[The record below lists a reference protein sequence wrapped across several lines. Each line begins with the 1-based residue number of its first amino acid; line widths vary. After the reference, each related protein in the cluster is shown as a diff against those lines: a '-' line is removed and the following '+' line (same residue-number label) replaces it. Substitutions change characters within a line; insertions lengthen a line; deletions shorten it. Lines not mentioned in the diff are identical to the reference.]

1 MQKLLLIAAVAT
13 LTGCAGAD
21 GIAPAG
27 GSPSRCG
34 GDVNTLASAPG
45 KAWLVQHRWRFK
57 TDADAAAAYAGL
69 AKGASPWP
77 DWFSPPD
84 AVLQP
89 GTRFQMALGVGQP
102 TETPGSFG
110 TFDLIRRVRDVRDS
124 LAVRQEWKPKIDR
137 VATYE
142 VVKPINVK
150 IGPVGPQVDGQ
161 LCKIL
166 PGRGSQFQMLV
177 PRGTAMDYLTL
188 VEVRPIR

>member
-1 MQKLLLIAAVAT
+1 MQKLMLIAALAG
-13 LTGCAGAD
+13 LAACAGAD
-21 GIAPAG
+21 GLASAA
-27 GSPSRCG
+27 GSPRRCG
-34 GDVNTLASAPG
+34 GDANTLASSPG
-45 KAWLVQHRWRFK
+45 RAWLADHRWRFK

-69 AKGASPWP
+69 ANGASPWP
-77 DWFSPPD
+77 DWFTPPD

-102 TETPGSFG
+102 TDKPGSFG
-110 TFDLIRRVRDVRDS
+110 TFDLIRRVSDVRDS

-150 IGPVGPQVDGQ
+150 IGPVGPQVDRQ
-161 LCKIL
+161 LCRIL

-177 PRGTAMDYLTL
+177 PRGTAMDNLTL

>member
-1 MQKLLLIAAVAT
+1 MKRILAIAA
-13 LTGCAGAD
+13 LTALSGCAGMGA
-21 GIAPAG
+21 ANSVSAR
-27 GSPSRCG
+27 SCG
-34 GDVNTLASAPG
+34 DFNTVASVPG
-45 KAWLVQHRWRFK
+45 KAWLAEQRWRFK
-57 TDADAAAAYAGL
+57 TDDDAAAAYAAL

-77 DWFSPPD
+77 DWFAPPD

-102 TETPGSFG
+102 TDTPGSFG
-110 TFDLIRRVRDVRDS
+110 TFDFIHGVKDVRDS

-150 IGPVGPQVDGQ
+150 LGPVGPQVDGQ
-161 LCKIL
+161 LCKLL
-166 PGRGSQFQMLV
+166 PGRWSQFQMLV
-177 PRGTAMDYLTL
+177 PRGTAMDYLML